1 MKLETVYN
9 LQVIPII
16 RNFIVETAKFYGAES
31 RESADLENAIEEAA
45 EHIITNYPQDSEG
58 IFEISCEA
66 EPEKRLLRIILG
78 NKGLPVDA
86 KNIPEYV
93 IENPEDSIDG
103 LKFFLIKKF
112 TDDFYFVNC
121 GQDGWQTVLEK
132 QLLNFSDKHSPEVT
146 AGKNPD
152 ADENPGSTKTTIAL
166 ARPEDAYA
174 ITKLAYYTYRYT
186 YAKTVFYYPEVLKES
201 LENDNVVSFVAKN
214 SAGEIVA
221 HSAYIRSAACR
232 EIGEAGA
239 LMSHPAFRKS
249 TSVMRLVKKQH
260 QFPIDEDTGMII
272 IESNLVTTHTGSQR
286 ITSLMDFT
294 PMALKIS
301 VHERARFIA
310 IESSAPEQRESFLY
324 SIWLPRGMSAVPTI
338 FVPGCHYEIVAT
350 LFANAKI
357 ELTLK
362 TDTCALSDADSSDL
376 KVKKNPDHSLAILQG
391 GLLNGSNSYHDLKI
405 MVKQLCIDGFTTIH
419 LELFAD
425 KPLAPEIDT
434 ELADAGFFF
443 AGIVPS
449 TPGKWMLLYIYL
461 NNQKIDFAEI
471 NLCDAMAIELRSYIQ
486 KCAANLD

>member
-9 LQVIPII
+9 LHVVPII
-16 RNFIVETAKFYGAES
+16 CNFVAATAKFYGAGNQEI
-31 RESADLENAIEEAA
+31 ADLENAVDEAA
-45 EHIITNYPQDSEG
+45 EHIITNYPQGSDG

-66 EPEKRLLRIILG
+66 EPAKRLLRIILG

-93 IENPEDSIDG
+93 IENPEDSIAG

-112 TDDFYFVNC
+112 TDNFYFVNC

-132 QLLNFSDKHSPEVT
+132 QLLNFNDKHNSAAF
-146 AGKNPD
+146 AGKSPD
-152 ADENPGSTKTTIAL
+152 ADENPGSTKTTIAA

-201 LENDNVVSFVAKN
+201 LENDNVISFVAKN
-214 SAGEIVA
+214 SEGEIVA

-239 LMSHPAFRKS
+239 LMSHPAFRRS
-249 TSVMRLVKKQH
+249 TAVMRLVKKQH
-260 QFPIDEDTGMII
+260 QFPIDTDTGMII

-301 VHERARFIA
+301 VHERSRFIA
-310 IESSAPEQRESFLY
+310 IENSAPEQRESFLY

-338 FVPGCHYEIVAT
+338 FIPGCHYEIVAT

-362 TDTCALSDADSSDL
+362 TDTCALADADSTDL
-376 KVKKNPDHSLAILQG
+376 KVRKNPDHSLAILQG
-391 GLLNGSNSYHDLKI
+391 GLNGSNSYHDLKI

-419 LELFAD
+419 LELFAN
-425 KPLAPEIDT
+425 KPLAPEIDA
-434 ELADAGFFF
+434 ELTAAGFFF
-443 AGIVPS
+443 AGVVPS

-471 NLCDAMAIELRSYIQ
+471 NLCDAVAIELLKYIQ

>member
-1 MKLETVYN
+1 MKLETIYS
-9 LQVIPII
+9 LPAIPII
-16 RNFIVETAKFYGAES
+16 RNFVVETAKFYGAES
-31 RESADLENAIEEAA
+31 RESADLECAIEEAA
-45 EHIITNYPQDSEG
+45 EHIITNYPQDSNG
-58 IFEISCEA
+58 IFEISCETN
-66 EPEKRLLRIILG
+66 PEKRLLRIILG

-112 TDDFYFVNC
+112 TDNFYFVNC

-132 QLLNFSDKHSPEVT
+132 QLLNFSEKHSPEVT

-152 ADENPGSTKTTIAL
+152 ADANPDSTKTTIAL

-239 LMSHPAFRKS
+239 LMSHPAFRRS
-249 TSVMRLVKKQH
+249 TAVMRLVKKQH

-301 VHERARFIA
+301 VHKRARFIA

-324 SIWLPRGMSAVPTI
+324 SIWLPRGMPASSTIYVPE
-338 FVPGCHYEIVAT
+338 CHREMITRLIV
-350 LFANAKI
+350 NAK
-357 ELTLK
+357 LKLALK
-362 TDTCALSDADSSDL
+362 TDTTAQPNTDSDRL

-391 GLLNGSNSYHDLKI
+391 GLNGAHACHDLKI
-405 MVKQLCIDGFTTIH
+405 IVKQLCIEGFTTIH
-419 LELFAD
+419 LELYAD
-425 KPLAPEIDT
+425 KPLTPEIDA
-434 ELADAGFFF
+434 ELTAAGFFF

-449 TPGKWMLLYIYL
+449 TPEKWMILYIYL

-471 NLCDAMAIELRSYIQ
+471 NLCDAIAIELRDYIQ